1 MVCVFVPEVEMFPRY
16 RPIITTMKDTVAR
29 PLIPMK
35 VMKKVFEFIVLIFIV
50 LIFIVLI
57 FIVLI

>member
-1 MVCVFVPEVEMFPRY
+1 MFPRY